1 MRGKSKIIYMDT
13 VEPASKKVMVQ
24 VVSLLLVAVL
34 LLTFTSLSWLALTG
48 ALFSV
53 YILNKL
59 IFGFGEGIPVNIVM
73 VFMACL
79 QWIVGP
85 ILSYYTGINHP
96 FYGMQVPEDYY
107 FSFIIPGVI
116 LYHLGLSLPLLGVT
130 RLPKLVLN
138 ELGEAASDKQRAAY
152 YLIGIGFVSGMAQ
165 KVAPGSLFFFLYL
178 LSQLKFVGCFYLY
191 FSEKKNNTILYI
203 IFGTLALD
211 AIVAALFHDLIL
223 WGMFFLFIYS
233 VKHKVSLTL
242 KYTALIGGF
251 FFLLVLQSVKYQY
264 RNVAWFN
271 VTLSSYDKTELFL
284 SMALESMMS
293 SDKLFAAKTNEL
305 SITRLNQGW
314 IITRVMNYVPAIQP
328 FADGETIEGAFSAA
342 LLPRFIAEDKP
353 MAGGRYMML
362 RFTGIDLQDTASM
375 NISLIGEAYGNYG
388 REKGVWFMLMI
399 GIVFSSVLRY
409 IFIKSRDN
417 PTILFWIP
425 FLFLQVVKAET
436 DLTTTLNYLVKATIV
451 MLIVFWGFRKVLKIE
466 L

>member
-1 MRGKSKIIYMDT
+1 MLT
-13 VEPASKKVMVQ
+13 VEPASKKGMVQ
-24 VVSLLLVAVL
+24 AGSIIFVAILLIA
-34 LLTFTSLSWLALTG
+34 FTSLSWIALSG
-48 ALFSV
+48 ALFSF
-53 YILNKL
+53 YILNNL

-116 LYHLGLSLPLLGVT
+116 LYHLGLSLPLLGV
-130 RLPKLVLN
+130 RNLPKLVLSDMVDV
-138 ELGEAASDKQRAAY
+138 ASTKHKAAY
-152 YLIGIGFVSGMAQ
+152 YLIGIGFLSSFAQ
-165 KVAPGSLFFFLYL
+165 RIAPGSLFFFLYL
-178 LSQLKFVGCFYLY
+178 LSQLKYVGCFYLY
-191 FSEKKNNTILYI
+191 FSSKKNSTLLYLV
-203 IFGTLALD
+203 FGTLALE
-211 AIVAALFHDLIL
+211 AVVAALFHDLIL

-233 VKHKVSLTL
+233 MKNKVSLKL
-242 KYTALIGGF
+242 KYYTLIGGF
-251 FFLLVLQSVKYQY
+251 FFLLILQSVKYQY
-264 RNVAWFN
+264 RTIAWAN
-271 VTLSSYDKTELFL
+271 ATLSTYDKTELFF
-284 SMALESMMS
+284 SMAWDSMLS
-293 SDKLFAAKTNEL
+293 SDILFAAKTNEL
-305 SITRLNQGW
+305 TITRLNQGW

-342 LLPRFIAEDKP
+342 LLPRFLAEDKAK
-353 MAGGRYMML
+353 AGGRYMMI
-362 RFTGIDLQDTASM
+362 RFTGIDLQDQASM

-388 REKGVWFMLMI
+388 REDGIWFMLFI
-399 GIVFSSVLRY
+399 GIVFSLVLRF
-409 IFIKSRDN
+409 IFLKSRDN

-451 MLIVFWGFRKVLKIE
+451 MIIVFYGFRKVLKIE

>member
-1 MRGKSKIIYMDT
+1 MNT
-13 VEPASKKVMVQ
+13 VEPISRKIMFQIASLIMVAI
-24 VVSLLLVAVL
+24 LLIAL
-34 LLTFTSLSWLALTG
+34 TSLSWLALAG
-48 ALFSV
+48 ALFSLF
-53 YILNKL
+53 ILNKL

-73 VFMACL
+73 VFMACM

-96 FYGMQVPEDYY
+96 FYGMQVPEEYY
-107 FSFIIPGVI
+107 FSFILPGII
-116 LYHLGLSLPLLGVT
+116 LYYLGLSLPILGVSN
-130 RLPKLVLN
+130 LPRLVLSQM
-138 ELGEAASDKQRAAY
+138 GEVASNKQHAAY
-152 YLIGIGFVSGMAQ
+152 YLIGIGFLSSFAQ
-165 KVAPGSLFFFLYL
+165 RVAPGSLFFFLYL
-178 LSQLKFVGCFYLY
+178 LSQLKYIGCFYLY
-191 FSEKKNNTILYI
+191 FSSKKNNKLLYI

-211 AIVAALFHDLIL
+211 AVIAALFHDLIL

-233 VKHKVSLTL
+233 MKNKVSLSM
-242 KYTALIGGF
+242 KYSVLIGCL
-251 FFLLVLQSVKYQY
+251 FFLLILQSVKYQY
-264 RNVAWFN
+264 RSIAWSN
-271 VTLSSYDKTELFL
+271 ASLNSYDKTELFL
-284 SMALESMMS
+284 SMAWESVLS
-293 SDKLFAAKTNEL
+293 SDILFATKTNEL

-342 LLPRFIAEDKP
+342 LLPRFLAEDKAK
-353 MAGGRYMML
+353 AGGRYMML
-362 RFTGIDLQDTASM
+362 RFTGIDLQETASM

-388 REKGVWFMLMI
+388 RGNGIWFMLII
-399 GIVFSSVLRY
+399 GIVFSLVLRF

-451 MLIVFWGFRKVLKIE
+451 MIIVFYGFRKVLKIE